1 MVGAEHNRPLHLF
14 ATFTAAAAL
23 GLIFVGGLVT
33 STGSGL
39 SVPDWPNTY
48 GRFMFTF
55 PLSDM
60 VCGIRYEHSHR
71 LFASAVGLLTL
82 ILAYW
87 LWRTDRRTWV
97 RSLGLVAVGA
107 VVIQGLLGG
116 LTVIYLLPT
125 PVSVAHAT
133 LAQTFLLLVIALA
146 YATSREFHQQ
156 SSPAPVS
163 AEIARMR
170 LWVLGT
176 LLLIYLQLILG
187 AIMRHTGSGL
197 AFLDFPL
204 AGGEFWPSLDAQ
216 LLDRINWARWQLELP
231 EITRNQMLIHL
242 LHRAGAVLVT
252 GGLVVTLTKSWK
264 HRRSLPATLLRMVP
278 ALAILLVIQ
287 ITLGAMTVL
296 SLKQHII
303 TTGHVA
309 NGAGLL
315 GLWFLFTMRLYR
327 LGAKASNTPAV
338 SIQV

>member
-1 MVGAEHNRPLHLF
+1 MVAAEHNRPLHLF

-55 PLSDM
+55 PLSGM
-60 VCGIRYEHSHR
+60 VGGIRYEHSHR

-87 LWRTDRRTWV
+87 LWRTDQRTWV
-97 RSLGLVAVGA
+97 RRLGLVAVGA

-156 SSPAPVS
+156 SSPGPVS

-170 LWVLGT
+170 LWALGT
-176 LLLIYLQLILG
+176 SLLIYLQLIMG

-204 AGGEFWPSLDAQ
+204 AGGELWPSLNAQ

-231 EITRNQMLIHL
+231 EITSNQMLIHL

-252 GGLVVTLTKSWK
+252 GGLVVTLTKFWK
-264 HRRSLPATLLRMVP
+264 QRSRLPATLLRMVP
-278 ALAILLVIQ
+278 ALAILLVFQ
-287 ITLGAMTVL
+287 IALGAMAVL

-327 LGAKASNTPAV
+327 LGSEASNTPAV